1 MPVID
6 QHTKIAFLIRNH
18 PDALETIIRISPK
31 FNKLRNPVLRK
42 LLAGRASISM
52 AAAVAGCSVN
62 EFLDRMKPLGF
73 QSSSGTSTA
82 EIKKAPAWLL
92 NAKPGT
98 IVDLDVREFLQKDRD
113 PLPHIMKKLRS
124 VKKGQ
129 ILKIINSFEPRPLMD
144 LLEKQGYDSFAEK
157 MDPQLVETYFFR
169 RGDETSIP
177 EVKTVATTDW
187 EESLR
192 HFEGRM
198 EVVDVRPL
206 EMPGPMMKILEELAK
221 LPADKAL
228 FIYHKRIP
236 LFLLPELAERKFTY
250 RLKEISENEVHL
262 LIFRD
267 Q

>member
-62 EFLDRMKPLGF
+62 EFLDRLRPLGF
-73 QSSSGTSTA
+73 QSATGTSA
-82 EIKKAPAWLL
+82 VEIKKTPAWLL
-92 NAKPGT
+92 NAKAGT

-124 VKKGQ
+124 LKTGQ

-144 LLEKQGYDSFAEK
+144 LLQKQGYDSFSETI
-157 MDPQLVETYFFR
+157 DPQLVDTYFFMQ
-169 RGDETSIP
+169 GEETGIP
-177 EVKTVATTDW
+177 EVKAETASDW

-192 HFEGRM
+192 RFEDKM
-198 EVVDVRPL
+198 EVVDVRDL
-206 EMPGPMMKILEELAK
+206 EMPGPMMRILEELAK

-250 RLKEISENEVHL
+250 RLKEISESEVHL

>member
-62 EFLDRMKPLGF
+62 EFLDQMKTLGF
-73 QSSSGTSTA
+73 QSSPGTSTA
-82 EIKKAPAWLL
+82 EIKKAPVWLM

-124 VKKGQ
+124 LKKGQ
-129 ILKIINSFEPRPLMD
+129 ILKIINSFEPGPLMD
-144 LLEKQGYDSFAEK
+144 LLAKQGDESFAETI
-157 MDPQLVETYFFR
+157 DPQLVETYFSR
-169 RGDETSIP
+169 RGEERGIP
-177 EVKTVATTDW
+177 EVKAETTSDW
-187 EESLR
+187 EESLSR
-192 HFEGRM
+192 FEGKM
-198 EVVDVRPL
+198 EVVDVRQL
-206 EMPGPMMKILEELAK
+206 EMPGPMMRILEELDK
-221 LPADKAL
+221 LPAGKAL

-236 LFLLPELAERKFTY
+236 LFLIPELAERKFAY